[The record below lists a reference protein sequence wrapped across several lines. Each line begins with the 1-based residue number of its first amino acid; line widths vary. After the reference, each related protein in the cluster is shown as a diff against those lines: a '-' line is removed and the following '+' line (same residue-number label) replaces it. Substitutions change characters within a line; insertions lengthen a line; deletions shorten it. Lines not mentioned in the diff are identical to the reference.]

1 LPNDVCL
8 KNVFSVCK
16 SGPLGT
22 GGSAAAPGPGKI
34 FGGISDGGSTAALA
48 EGEGAAAVAVSLLLD
63 AAGEMVGLGDDW
75 AIAPVAD
82 ASASPANSHRKNLL
96 AIKLVK

>member
-1 LPNDVCL
+1 
-8 KNVFSVCK
+8 
-16 SGPLGT
+16 
-22 GGSAAAPGPGKI
+22 
-34 FGGISDGGSTAALA
+34 
-48 EGEGAAAVAVSLLLD
+48 VAVSLLLD